1 MKGVNRMKKVIL
13 MLCSVLVCC
22 CLSVSATE
30 IDEVKACEAPSD
42 DKQVC
47 TINKDGECECVE
59 LSINPTKIDKQEGGK

>member
-30 IDEVKACEAPSD
+30 TDEVKACEALSND
-42 DKQVC
+42 EQVC
-47 TINKDGECECVE
+47 SINKDGECECVE
-59 LSINPTKIDKQEGGK
+59 LSINPTKIDRQEGGD